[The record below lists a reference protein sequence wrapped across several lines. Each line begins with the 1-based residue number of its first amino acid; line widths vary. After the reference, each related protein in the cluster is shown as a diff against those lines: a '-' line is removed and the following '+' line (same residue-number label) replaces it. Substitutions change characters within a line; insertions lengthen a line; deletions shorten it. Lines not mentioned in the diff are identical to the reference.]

1 MQWFKL
7 VGAVPVAFAIAA
19 CSSNRPNSDSAT
31 SAGVLS
37 DSLGYGID
45 TNPAK
50 KPGAAMDSSMM
61 SDSLKLKP
69 DSARTDSMM
78 KDSVHKAHKTAKKS
92 PKKGR

>member
-19 CSSNRPNSDSAT
+19 CSSNRSNSDTAS

-37 DSLGYGID
+37 DSLGYGVD

-50 KPGAAMDSSMM
+50 KPGTAMDSAMM
-61 SDSLKLKP
+61 SDSLKMKP
-69 DSARTDSMM
+69 DSARADSIKKDSM
-78 KDSVHKAHKTAKKS
+78 HKAGRTGKKS

>member
-19 CSSNRPNSDSAT
+19 CSSNRSNSDSAT

-37 DSLGYGID
+37 DSLGYGVD

-50 KPGAAMDSSMM
+50 KPGAMDSTMM
-61 SDSLKLKP
+61 SDSLRMKP
-69 DSARTDSMM
+69 DSARADSMM
-78 KDSVHKAHKTAKKS
+78 KDSVHKAHKAAKKN